1 MTENKSIPKIETE
14 SVSKGAQRARYT
26 AYMQCMRKL
35 ELKAKADKES
45 REKAARVGG
54 TV

>member
-1 MTENKSIPKIETE
+1 MSNVKTIPHVEAE

-26 AYMQCMRKL
+26 AYVQCVRKL
-35 ELKAKADKES
+35 EKKAKADKQS

-54 TV
+54 GV

>member
-1 MTENKSIPKIETE
+1 MTENKTTPKIETQ

-35 ELKAKADKES
+35 ELKAKADKQS
-45 REKAARVGG
+45 RDKAARVGG
-54 TV
+54 AV